1 MYSSLAVDE
10 ADRPHITCEANGA
23 LLYVWL
29 DQAGAWQVET
39 ADEQG
44 LVGRYSSLAL
54 DGDGLPH
61 VSYYD
66 ATNADLKYAWRDQA
80 GAWHTETVLT
90 DTLRRVGRYSSL
102 ELTCPGGQCQGDALG
117 RPHVSFYDETGGDL
131 GYAWR
136 DAGGWQVQTVAT
148 GGLGDVGWYSSLAVD
163 GVGQVHVSYYDAG
176 ARDLRYARQALS
188 QVNAYGWKVYLPL
201 ASRRD

>member
-1 MYSSLAVDE
+1 MYSSLAVDG
-10 ADRPHITCEANGA
+10 ADRPHIACEANGD
-23 LLYVWL
+23 LLYVWH
-29 DQAGAWQVET
+29 DGSAWQVET

-44 LVGRYSSLAL
+44 VVGRYSSLAL

-102 ELTCPGGQCQGDALG
+102 ELDSWG

-136 DAGGWQVQTVAT
+136 DVGGWQVETVAT
-148 GGLGDVGWYSSLAVD
+148 GGQGDVGWYSSLALD

-176 ARDLRYARQALS
+176 ARDLRYARQAFS
-188 QVNAYGWKVYLPL
+188 QVSDYGWMVYLPL
-201 ASRRD
+201 ALRRD